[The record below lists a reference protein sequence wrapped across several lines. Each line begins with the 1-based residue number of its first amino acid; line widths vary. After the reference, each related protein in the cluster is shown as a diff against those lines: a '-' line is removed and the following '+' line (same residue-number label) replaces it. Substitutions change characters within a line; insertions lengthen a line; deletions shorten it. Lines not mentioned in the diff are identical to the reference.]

1 MSNSGTAKDRTL
13 IAVIGDEVR
22 APPFPLPTRSTTTEI
37 QVLPSDLATP
47 CVTL

>member
-22 APPFPLPTRSTTTEI
+22 QSFCRF
-37 QVLPSDLATP
+37 
-47 CVTL
+47 TLTIKINRVGN